1 VTDSSAPEG
10 GVPEDGALEGRGG
23 APGELVLRSP
33 AHFRALGHPL
43 RHRLFNLLR
52 QRPATL
58 AQLAAALGS
67 TKGTVG
73 YHVQLMLDAGVI
85 RLAGTRRVRG
95 GTERYYEPVGTD
107 LRHDTDAADRTAFL
121 VDAARGEMLP
131 HRPGDEDFAVLR
143 HLRLTPAQARDLAA
157 RLAEFSPPQP
167 GPAAPGPAAPGP
179 AAPGPAAPAGDAHG
193 LLLCLYRADIPDLPP
208 ETVPPETVPPETV
221 PPETV
226 PPETVPPET
235 VPPETV
241 PPVTVPPVTVPPE
254 IAAP

>member
-1 VTDSSAPEG
+1 MDASPPVDRTDAGRTDADRTDAGRTDSAAGEGAPASGEG
-10 GVPEDGALEGRGG
+10 APAPGRGNA

-33 AHFRALGHPL
+33 AQFRALGHPL

-73 YHVQLMLDAGVI
+73 YHVQLMVDAGVL

-95 GTERYYEPVGTD
+95 GTERYYEPVRAD
-107 LRHDTDAADRTAFL
+107 LRLDPDAADRTTFL
-121 VDAARGEMLP
+121 VAAALDEMLP

-157 RLAEFSPPQP
+157 RLEDFSPDPPTARP
-167 GPAAPGPAAPGP
+167 GPPAALP
-179 AAPGPAAPAGDAHG
+179 AQAGSDVPDGDPHG
-193 LLLCLYRADIPDLPP
+193 LLLCLYRADIPTLPA
-208 ETVPPETVPPETV
+208 ETAVP
-221 PPETV
+221 
-226 PPETVPPET
+226 
-235 VPPETV
+235 
-241 PPVTVPPVTVPPE
+241 
-254 IAAP
+254 

>member
-1 VTDSSAPEG
+1 MDARPPGDGNDADRTGSAPDA
-10 GVPEDGALEGRGG
+10 DGA

-73 YHVQLMLDAGVI
+73 YHVQLMLDAGVV

-95 GTERYYEPVGTD
+95 GTERYYEPVSVG
-107 LRHDTDAADRTAFL
+107 LRLDPDAADRTAFL
-121 VDAARGEMLP
+121 VDAALGEMLP

-143 HLRLTPAQARDLAA
+143 HLWLTQAQASDLAA
-157 RLAEFSPPQP
+157 RLAEFSEAQQ
-167 GPAAPGPAAPGP
+167 GRGARE
-179 AAPGPAAPAGDAHG
+179 GDPHG
-193 LLLCLYRADIPDLPP
+193 LLLCLYRADIPALPP
-208 ETVPPETVPPETV
+208 ETP
-221 PPETV
+221 
-226 PPETVPPET
+226 
-235 VPPETV
+235 
-241 PPVTVPPVTVPPE
+241 
-254 IAAP
+254 AR

>member
-1 VTDSSAPEG
+1 MDPRPPIDRTDGDRTDAG
-10 GVPEDGALEGRGG
+10 RTDGAAGG
-23 APGELVLRSP
+23 AEAAPGELVLRSP

-73 YHVQLMLDAGVI
+73 YHVQLMLDAGVV

-95 GTERYYEPVGTD
+95 GTERYYEPAGGD
-107 LRHDTDAADRTAFL
+107 LRHDPDAADRTAFL

-143 HLRLTPAQARDLAA
+143 HLWLTPAQARDLAG
-157 RLAEFSPPQP
+157 RLAEFSPGQP
-167 GPAAPGPAAPGP
+167 WRAASEGGP
-179 AAPGPAAPAGDAHG
+179 HG
-193 LLLCLYRADIPDLPP
+193 LLLCLYRADIPTLPP
-208 ETVPPETVPPETV
+208 EAPEAPEGAEPPPAPP
-221 PPETV
+221 P
-226 PPETVPPET
+226 
-235 VPPETV
+235 
-241 PPVTVPPVTVPPE
+241 
-254 IAAP
+254 

>member
-1 VTDSSAPEG
+1 MDAWPPVDRTDADRTDSAAGEPNVAPG
-10 GVPEDGALEGRGG
+10 GGNA

-73 YHVQLMLDAGVI
+73 YHVQLMVDAGVL

-95 GTERYYEPVGTD
+95 GTERYYEPVRAD
-107 LRHDTDAADRTAFL
+107 LRLDPDAADRTTFL
-121 VDAARGEMLP
+121 VAAALDEMLP

-157 RLAEFSPPQP
+157 RLADFSPGP
-167 GPAAPGPAAPGP
+167 PAALPGQAGP
-179 AAPGPAAPAGDAHG
+179 DVPDGDPHG
-193 LLLCLYRADIPDLPP
+193 LLLCLYRADIPTLPA
-208 ETVPPETVPPETV
+208 ETAVP
-221 PPETV
+221 
-226 PPETVPPET
+226 
-235 VPPETV
+235 
-241 PPVTVPPVTVPPE
+241 
-254 IAAP
+254 

>member
-1 VTDSSAPEG
+1 VDRTDADRTDADRTDADRTDSAVGELDAAPG
-10 GVPEDGALEGRGG
+10 GGNT

-73 YHVQLMLDAGVI
+73 YHVQLMVDAGVL

-95 GTERYYEPVGTD
+95 GTERYYEPVRAD
-107 LRHDTDAADRTAFL
+107 LRLDPDAADRTTFL
-121 VDAARGEMLP
+121 VAAALDEMLP

-157 RLAEFSPPQP
+157 RLADFSPGP
-167 GPAAPGPAAPGP
+167 PAAVPGRAGP
-179 AAPGPAAPAGDAHG
+179 DVPDGDPHG
-193 LLLCLYRADIPDLPP
+193 LLLCLYRADIPTLPA
-208 ETVPPETVPPETV
+208 ETAVP
-221 PPETV
+221 
-226 PPETVPPET
+226 
-235 VPPETV
+235 
-241 PPVTVPPVTVPPE
+241 
-254 IAAP
+254 